1 MTRGAGVSSVAKGY
15 SSYVDSMTDMKMSKA
30 FRDFAPMDVIST
42 VSTEFRYIYR
52 PCNTRRFHFWHHT
65 SISSPLESPHFYQV
79 NTYTERMK
87 DYTNI
92 FSVILC
98 FGMKESTKLNTA
110 FTLLNISIILFVMI
124 GGAWHG
130 DNLALNFNIILE
142 AKCR

>member
-1 MTRGAGVSSVAKGY
+1 
-15 SSYVDSMTDMKMSKA
+15 
-30 FRDFAPMDVIST
+30 
-42 VSTEFRYIYR
+42 
-52 PCNTRRFHFWHHT
+52 
-65 SISSPLESPHFYQV
+65 
-79 NTYTERMK
+79 MK